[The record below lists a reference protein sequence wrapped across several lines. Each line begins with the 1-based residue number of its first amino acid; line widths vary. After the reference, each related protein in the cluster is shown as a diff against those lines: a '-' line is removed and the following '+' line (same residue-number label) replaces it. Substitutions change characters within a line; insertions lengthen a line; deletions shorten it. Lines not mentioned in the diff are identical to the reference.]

1 MKLERLTEKASSM
14 AFTWVI
20 TSLELSAPKLTPHMK
35 DVPEG
40 KLLESRY
47 QSPPILP
54 ELHSGNSCF
63 VEVISAGTAGN
74 VSSAP
79 STPAVQ
85 IKWSCVAPPTLH
97 VN

>member
-1 MKLERLTEKASSM
+1 
-14 AFTWVI
+14 
-20 TSLELSAPKLTPHMK
+20 MK

-40 KLLESRY
+40 KLLDSRY

-74 VSSAP
+74 VTSAP
-79 STPAVQ
+79 STPGAQ
-85 IKWSCVAPPTLH
+85 IK
-97 VN
+97 